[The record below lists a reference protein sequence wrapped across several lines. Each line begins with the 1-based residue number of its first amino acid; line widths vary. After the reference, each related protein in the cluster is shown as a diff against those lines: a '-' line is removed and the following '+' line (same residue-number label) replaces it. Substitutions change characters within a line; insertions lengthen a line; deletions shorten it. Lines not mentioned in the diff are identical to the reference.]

1 MTGTEE
7 CFARS
12 ATSECGPTL
21 ATMQDVMED
30 ITSEVSYK
38 DSLTP
43 SWMSSFPKNIGCPPI
58 VETAASVET
67 RVRVL
72 RLLNIIATVLPL
84 REPNKLLG
92 TEPDLMEVL
101 WDEALRTRV
110 VSSAGDRSAIE
121 RRCRGAKGEVCG
133 VEGEE

>member
-7 CFARS
+7 CLARS

-30 ITSEVSYK
+30 ITSEVSYN

-58 VETAASVET
+58 AETAASVDT

-72 RLLNIIATVLPL
+72 RLLNIIVTVLPV
-84 REPNKLLG
+84 RAPSKFLG

-101 WDEALRTRV
+101 WEEALRMRV
-110 VSSAGDRSAIE
+110 VSSAGERSAME

-133 VEGEE
+133 IEG